1 MFISKFKLSKRLM
14 FVAQLFSLSYFLLAK
29 KMQNKAVSL
38 LIRFQALSSR
48 FFKLSLLGD
57 KKFKERQKNACCLQT
72 MNLIF

>member
-14 FVAQLFSLSYFLLAK
+14 FVAQLFSLSYFFLAK

-48 FFKLSLLGD
+48 FFQIIFLGD
-57 KKFKERQKNACCLQT
+57 KKFKERQKNTLAACRQ
-72 MNLIF
+72 